1 MMLQEKFNIDLFYKK
16 LDSGILIIDGKLNIK
31 YMNHWVQSK
40 LSPEQCHAKTLKKL
54 LLGQKELLASHLILE
69 TINNKTSRILS
80 QAFHSFFIPL
90 PDNRFSDGFMR
101 QGCSIA
107 PIQFPQS
114 EEIMA
119 FIQIRDDS
127 DRVLQVNEL
136 IRLNEAKSQFLAT
149 MSHEIRTP
157 MNGVIGMTE
166 LLMATPLNAEQQ
178 DFLEIIRTS
187 GETLLT
193 IINDILDFSKINSGK
208 MRLEKKKFHLHDCIE
223 DAIELLSG
231 KAYEKKL
238 DLFYEIDENVPYTII
253 GDVNRVRQVLFNLI
267 NNAVKFTDHGKVV
280 VSLKSETLSLSS
292 ALLHFSVKDTGI
304 GISEKT
310 LAKLFQLFEQADSSI
325 SRKYGGTGLGLAIC
339 SRLVEMMGGKIWAE
353 SIPGKGSVFH
363 FTIQSLIDEDTKPE
377 KVKSLIDHI
386 SSKRILIVD
395 KNKVSCHMLI
405 KSLIKW
411 KMNCHIELSGETA
424 VLKLI
429 SDKHFDLAIINIDT
443 PGIEGITLGKIIRR
457 LDGYKELPLI
467 LTHTIPYLE
476 SNKKNFFFAV
486 LRKPIRQS
494 VLFDILVRLFSEKE
508 ENFPINN
515 DISLSTITTPD
526 NKYPLTILLAE
537 DVLTNQKIV
546 QHMLDKLGFNKA
558 DVVSNGKEALQAIEK
573 KSYDVILMDINMPV
587 MGGVEATKYIRQT
600 IPEEKQPKI
609 VALTADAILGKREI
623 YLNNGMDYY
632 LSKPV
637 RNEELKQV
645 LLKCMPNNYRF

>member
-1 MMLQEKFNIDLFYKK
+1 MMLQEKLNFDLFYKK
-16 LDSGILIIDGKLNIK
+16 LDSGILVIDGKLDIR
-31 YMNHWVQSK
+31 YMNHWIQSK
-40 LSPEQCHAKTLKKL
+40 LSSEQCHAKTLKEL
-54 LLGQKELLASHLILE
+54 LLGQKEEFVIHLILE

-80 QAFHSFFIPL
+80 QAFHTFLIPL

-107 PIQFPQS
+107 PIKSPLS
-114 EEIMA
+114 EEILA

-208 MRLEKKKFHLHDCIE
+208 LTLEKKKLHLHDCIE
-223 DAIELLSG
+223 DAIELLSA
-231 KAYEKKL
+231 KAYEKKIE
-238 DLFYEIDENVPYTII
+238 LFYEVDENVPYTII
-253 GDVNRVRQVLFNLI
+253 GDINRIRQVLFNLI
-267 NNAVKFTDHGKVV
+267 NNAIKFTDHGKIV
-280 VSLKSETLSLSS
+280 VSLRSETLSQSS
-292 ALLHFSVKDTGI
+292 ALLRFSVKDTGI
-304 GISEKT
+304 GISDET
-310 LAKLFQLFEQADSSI
+310 LAILFQPFEQADSSI

-339 SRLVEMMGGKIWAE
+339 SRLVQMMGGKIWAE
-353 SIPGKGSVFH
+353 SIPGKGSIFH
-363 FTIQSLIDEDTKPE
+363 FTIQSLIAEDSKPE
-377 KVKSLIDHI
+377 KVKSLMDHI
-386 SSKRILIVD
+386 SSKRILMVD
-395 KNKVSCHMLI
+395 NNNANCQMLM

-411 KMNCHIELSGETA
+411 KMDCHIERSGETA
-424 VLKLI
+424 IIKLI
-429 SDKHFDLAIINIDT
+429 SDKSFDLAIINIDT
-443 PGIEGITLGKIIRR
+443 PGMDGITLGKTIRQ
-457 LDGYKELPLI
+457 LAGYEELPLI
-467 LTHTIPYLE
+467 LTHTIPYVE
-476 SNKKNFFFAV
+476 ADNKNIFFAV

-494 VLFDILVRLFSEKE
+494 LLFDILVQLFSEKHP
-508 ENFPINN
+508 PIND

-537 DVLTNQKIV
+537 DVITNQQIV
-546 QHMLDKLGFNKA
+546 QFMLDKLGFNKA
-558 DVVSNGKEALQAIEK
+558 DVVSNGKDALKAIENK
-573 KSYDVILMDINMPV
+573 AYDVILMDINMPV

-600 IPEEKQPKI
+600 IPKEKQPKI

-645 LLKCMPNNYRF
+645 LLKCMPNNEGRL